1 MSGSRHPRKKGRLR
15 VKHKRNSKTWKG
27 DSTWKPGERAQVENR
42 PRTERRSPR
51 IRQKK

>member
-1 MSGSRHPRKKGRLR
+1 VSGSRHPRKKGRLWGN
-15 VKHKRNSKTWKG
+15 HKRNIKTWKG
-27 DSTWKPGERAQVENR
+27 DSMWKPGERAQVEDR